1 MSRITK
7 KPAPAARRKR
17 APSLHELNKIVAT
30 NQALTE
36 GDEVAVVLGEQ
47 GIDASDPKVRHR
59 LRRAQRNIRRLNKRL
74 QKGRF

>member
-17 APSLHELNKIVAT
+17 APSIDELNKIVAT

-36 GDEVAVVLGEQ
+36 GDEVAVILGEQ
-47 GIDASDPKVRHR
+47 GIDTNDPKVRQR

-74 QKGRF
+74 KKGWL